1 MTLESTLKRVLAY
14 GGLLALAIA
23 LVGGVLGFVFAGANG
38 LVSALVGTAM
48 AFVFLA
54 VTAASVI
61 LATRVSKGQGVLSG
75 AFLGIVLGGW
85 LIKFIVFLVL
95 VFVLGDQPWV
105 AREVLFLSIVAGVVG
120 SLVVDLV
127 VIARARIPYVDLPPA
142 PGSDGADPRPDRRND
157 D

>member
-142 PGSDGADPRPDRRND
+142 PGSDGADPRPDQRND